1 MTDVLHIETCAGELA
16 PPATRFALVRRLLAH
31 RSFLIGFV
39 LIAAL
44 AVVVVFAP
52 LFIPAGRSAMH
63 IRFRFKPPSHDDWF
77 GTDMFGRDIFVRVLY
92 GGRISLAVGFMVSSI
107 AGACGCVLGISA
119 AHFRWLDAPIM
130 RLMDALMSFPAV
142 LLALGIAAA
151 LGPGV
156 SSVIIALTV
165 AYIPAGVRIVRA
177 SALVVREMDYVQ
189 AARIAGA
196 GNIRIMTRHILANS
210 LGPLLVH
217 LSFLFAYAILAEAT
231 LSFLGVGVQPP
242 TPSWGNIIAEGR
254 DYATQA
260 WWLMFFPGLA
270 ISVAT
275 LGMNLL
281 GDGLRDVLDPRL
293 ARGG

>member
-1 MTDVLHIETCAGELA
+1 MTDVALLETGAAELA
-16 PPATRFALVRRLLAH
+16 PRLTRFALARRLFAH
-31 RSFLIGFV
+31 RSFLIGFILV
-39 LIAAL
+39 ATLTAL
-44 AVVVVFAP
+44 VVVAP
-52 LFIPAGRSAMH
+52 LLIPVDRSAMH
-63 IRFRFKPPSHDDWF
+63 IRFRFKPPSHDYWF

-92 GGRISLAVGFMVSSI
+92 GGRISLAVGLMVSSI
-107 AGACGCVLGISA
+107 AGACGCVLGIAA
-119 AHFRWLDAPIM
+119 AHFRRLDAPIM

-151 LGPGV
+151 LGAGV

-196 GNIRIMTRHILANS
+196 SDLRIMTRHILTNS